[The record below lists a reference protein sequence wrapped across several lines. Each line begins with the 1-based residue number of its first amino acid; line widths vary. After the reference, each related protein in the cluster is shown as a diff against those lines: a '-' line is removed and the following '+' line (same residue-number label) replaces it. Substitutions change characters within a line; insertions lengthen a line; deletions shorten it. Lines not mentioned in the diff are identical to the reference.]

1 LTELFSVLGPMSL
14 SLALF
19 VAVALVYPALRA
31 QATRDR
37 NALLEAV
44 ERLERGLRAD
54 MARDSQAARMEGA
67 QSLTQFSSA
76 FHSQMQGMLQLN
88 DVRMSE
94 LRQVLDQRL
103 QALQHDNGQR
113 LEAMRRTVDDRLHAT
128 LEQRLGESFKLVS
141 DRLEAVHKGLGEM
154 QSLAVGVGDLKRV
167 LVNVKSRG
175 TWGEVQLGRLIEDVM
190 APGQY
195 ARQVKPIP
203 GSEAVVE
210 FALRLPGRDAEHPVW
225 LPIDAKFPK
234 EEYERLGD
242 AQEIGDLVAARAA
255 ATALTRAIEV
265 QARLIASKY
274 VAPPHTTDF
283 AIMFLPTEGL
293 YAEVL
298 RQPGLFDR
306 LQALR
311 VNVAG
316 PSNLAAMLN
325 SLQMGFRTLAIE
337 QRSSE
342 VWQVLR
348 AVKTEFG
355 RFGESL
361 AAVKKTIDTASSKLG
376 KTEVR
381 TRAMLRNLKG
391 VEALPNQQSP
401 SWDEDPSLD
410 GTDQDPADDRS

>member
-1 LTELFSVLGPMSL
+1 MSL